1 MKLIRAQSL
10 IRGFL
15 QRRAYRAKKMEHEGS
30 SKYFTQEE
38 AKETV
43 GGEFQHLE
51 GVQTRDHTYTS
62 GSVYSGQWLGGLRH
76 GNGTMKWADGA
87 RYEGEW
93 SYNMA
98 SGKGKFFHV
107 GGDIYDGK
115 WANNKANGY
124 GTYMNTKG
132 ARYEGMW
139 KDD

>member
-1 MKLIRAQSL
+1 
-10 IRGFL
+10 
-15 QRRAYRAKKMEHEGS
+15 
-30 SKYFTQEE
+30 
-38 AKETV
+38 
-43 GGEFQHLE
+43 
-51 GVQTRDHTYTS
+51 
-62 GSVYSGQWLGGLRH
+62 
-76 GNGTMKWADGA
+76 
-87 RYEGEW
+87 
-93 SYNMA
+93 MA